1 VLHFASEFRG
11 PELEMDFHKM
21 LKETRERFEFVASVI
36 KTVETRLLVAGA
48 VVMVEDDKRPRRQAS
63 PI

>member
-1 VLHFASEFRG
+1 
-11 PELEMDFHKM
+11 MDFHKM